1 MQTANPVQNVA
12 VIGAGAAGLACAYL
26 ASKSEKHD
34 VTVFEATEHAGGHA
48 WTVEVSPG
56 TAASRQHACILCCKC
71 GAAFFTNCI
80 NGDCRLMERLLILDS
95 WCTMSTHIPT

>member
-1 MQTANPVQNVA
+1 MPASSAAQNVA

-48 WTVEVSPG
+48 WTVEVSANFFLVGQSNLSPRLPG
-56 TAASRQHACILCCKC
+56 LQTVLCRDVQRP
-71 GAAFFTNCI
+71 AFFS
-80 NGDCRLMERLLILDS
+80 D
-95 WCTMSTHIPT
+95 